1 MQLAAL
7 AVAAAAVAAVVAGCG
22 SSGGGEATGAGSDWS
37 TNGGTM
43 SNQRYSTL
51 DDIDTSNV
59 SQLKGVWRTHLN
71 GSGVAAKYSG
81 ESQPIVQDGVMKEG
95 GGHCLLVEM
104 QLGADLGHPER
115 VLDEVLAG
123 AALLPLVSARG
134 EVEGAAQE
142 LAIGVRDV

>member
-1 MQLAAL
+1 
-7 AVAAAAVAAVVAGCG
+7 
-22 SSGGGEATGAGSDWS
+22 
-37 TNGGTM
+37 
-43 SNQRYSTL
+43 
-51 DDIDTSNV
+51 
-59 SQLKGVWRTHLN
+59 
-71 GSGVAAKYSG
+71 
-81 ESQPIVQDGVMKEG
+81 MKEG

-142 LAIGVRDV
+142 LAIGVRDVRLDIADQLVDEILMTL